1 MWWCKEMAFSH
12 WVQAI
17 SFISHTVWS
26 SKGGEKWVCVQELLC
41 LSEMFHSNCCK
52 NCKNLD
58 FLFYIWKQ
66 QIKWN
71 KKRKERERQ
80 TDLLD
85 LEHHSVYS
93 LCLAS
98 PGSWIQAP
106 AIRSFCYL
114 RRPDWAGYVAHAF
127 NSSTSSAEAGGSLC
141 TLEASLVYTASSRMD
156 SQSYIIDS
164 ISKAKALLRSKSK
177 Q

>member
-1 MWWCKEMAFSH
+1 MAFSH
-12 WVQAI
+12 QGQAI
-17 SFISHTVWS
+17 QLSVTPYEAAKVKERKGYVYKNCFAWSHLR
-26 SKGGEKWVCVQELLC
+26 GLY
-41 LSEMFHSNCCK
+41 SNCCK

-58 FLFYIWKQ
+58 FLFYVWKH

-141 TLEASLVYTASSRMD
+141 ELEASLVYTASSRMD